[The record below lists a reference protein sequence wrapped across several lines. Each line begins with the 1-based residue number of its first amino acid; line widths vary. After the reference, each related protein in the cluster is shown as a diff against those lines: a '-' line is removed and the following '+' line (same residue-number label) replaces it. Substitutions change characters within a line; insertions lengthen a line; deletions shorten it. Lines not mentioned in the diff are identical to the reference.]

1 MDAHRLLVFREIARS
16 GSIAGAARSLGWT
29 QPAVSQHL
37 RKLERQAGM
46 PLVLRRPRGIQLTE
60 AGEILLRHAE
70 AIAVRLQA
78 ATDDLSALAQLRGG
92 TVRLAAFPSASATL
106 VPATMSLLS
115 RRHPGM
121 DVRLHQAEPPEALDL
136 LLAGDVDLA
145 ITFTHSSQEPAGH
158 PGLKNIPVGED
169 PLRLVL
175 PRSHPYAALPHGDRP
190 VELRPLSGEKWIAG
204 CERCT
209 AHLRHACETAG
220 FAPDIRHGTDDYVV
234 TQVLIARDLGIGLLP
249 QLALDAFQH
258 PGITVRTVAGLRPR
272 TLYLIHHREADQI
285 PAVRSALR
293 AIQHSVL
300 QRHTAAERRPAGR

>member
-1 MDAHRLLVFREIARS
+1 MDAHRLLVFREIGRS

-37 RKLERQAGM
+37 RKLEREAGM
-46 PLVLRRPRGIQLTE
+46 PLVIRRPRGIQLTE
-60 AGEILLRHAE
+60 AGEVLLRHAE
-70 AIAVRLQA
+70 AIAVRLHA
-78 ATDDLSALAQLRGG
+78 AADDLSALAHLREG

-115 RRHPGM
+115 RHHPSM
-121 DVRLHQAEPPEALDL
+121 DVRLRQAEPPEALDL
-136 LLAGDVDLA
+136 LMAGDVDLA
-145 ITFTHSSQEPAGH
+145 VTFAHAGHEPADH
-158 PGLKNIPVGED
+158 PGLKYIPVGED

-175 PRSHPYAALPHGDRP
+175 PRSHRYAALPHRDRP
-190 VELRPLSGEKWIAG
+190 LELRPLSGEKWIAG

-209 AHLRHACETAG
+209 AHLRRACETAG

-234 TQVLIARDLGIGLLP
+234 TQVLIAQNLGIGFLP

-258 PGITVRTVAGLRPR
+258 PDVTVCTVTGLRPR

-285 PAVRSALR
+285 PAVRSAIH
-293 AIQHSVL
+293 AIQHLNGPSRVS
-300 QRHTAAERRPAGR
+300 APS